1 MANHNKPTEKGN
13 LPQPLK
19 RGKESTIT
27 EAWND
32 HAPSSNK
39 KCRTKYVANKE
50 KTNERRRGKAA
61 RAKDNGDRPPTDIST
76 QYRRAFI
83 TFQGILDAMEIN
95 ETNYDP
101 DEDYE
106 KRILPE
112 EYTDDGQHEEKMPK
126 APVHD
131 GRRSGSFPTIEAMI
145 ALYNNTLPVT
155 KDDKEFLR
163 FTLNLRTSINRLS
176 RFARLSID
184 HEDWLK
190 LPNKEKEMAHFFRW
204 IFLKANPDFFF

>member
-1 MANHNKPTEKGN
+1 
-13 LPQPLK
+13 
-19 RGKESTIT
+19 
-27 EAWND
+27 
-32 HAPSSNK
+32 
-39 KCRTKYVANKE
+39 
-50 KTNERRRGKAA
+50 
-61 RAKDNGDRPPTDIST
+61 
-76 QYRRAFI
+76 
-83 TFQGILDAMEIN
+83 MEIN

-163 FTLNLRTSINRLS
+163 FSLNLRTSINRLS

-204 IFLKANPDFFF
+204 IFLKANPDFFFDK